1 MLLARF
7 QGGTITPVRR
17 ILAAALL
24 LAPIAVAAK
33 PSAQDY
39 AFFNARDAY
48 QARNKAKLAKAVEK
62 LKDSPL
68 EPYGEFWQL
77 RLRLDSASTD
87 EVHEFL
93 SRNDATV
100 LGDELRKDWLRLLAK
115 REQWDV
121 FREDYRLPEG
131 DEPDPEVACYSL
143 LGRWREGDDT
153 AFAGFQA
160 HWNAAKE
167 LPAACAP
174 LAESL
179 MLSGRLTTRQIW
191 ERIRL
196 LEERG
201 LVKASKKLLAW
212 LPREQALDVGRFSR
226 ILDAPM
232 KYLEKPSADLGTPFG
247 RELAILA
254 LSRLAR
260 NDPQAAASYWE
271 RAVLGHFPAE
281 EHAYVWAML
290 ATHGARN
297 HLPESLDWFVKAGDM
312 ALSDDQLAWRTR
324 IALRQANWAEVKR
337 SIGRMS
343 AGAQNEPAW
352 VYWLGRAQAALGKT
366 DEAQALYERLAEEY
380 HFYGRLAAEELGHA
394 FEIPPQVAPPTPEEL
409 EEVAAVP
416 ALQRALALYGL
427 GLRTEGTQ
435 EWIYGV
441 RGMDDRMLLAAAEL
455 ARRHQMWDRAINTA
469 DKTVADHDFNAR
481 YVVPFREVFSHH
493 ALRWKL
499 EEPWVLGVVRQESR
513 FIADAKSPAGAN
525 GLMQLMPSTA
535 RWVARQ
541 LGIKLSTSKVREP
554 TLNVTLGTY
563 YLKQVLKDLEG
574 NPVLAAAAYNAGP
587 KRARK
592 WRDTKPLEGAIY
604 AETIPLAETRE
615 YVKKVMLNTVY
626 YAAVLS
632 GETRSLKERLGT
644 IAPRRTSAEVM
655 AVHVPPD
662 V

>member
-1 MLLARF
+1 MLSARF
-7 QGGTITPVRR
+7 LGGTITPVRAL
-17 ILAAALL
+17 LAAVLL
-24 LAPIAVAAK
+24 LAPVAVTAK

-48 QARNKAKLAKAVEK
+48 QAHNKAKLAKAVEK
-62 LKDSPL
+62 LKGSPF
-68 EPYGEFWQL
+68 EPYGDFWQL
-77 RLRLDSASTD
+77 RLRLDSATPE

-93 SRNDATV
+93 EHNDNTV
-100 LGDELRKDWLRLLAK
+100 VADELRKEWLRLLAK
-115 REQWDV
+115 RERWDV
-121 FREDYRLPEG
+121 FRQDYRVPAG
-131 DEPDPEVACYSL
+131 DDPDPEVVCYSL
-143 LGRWREGDDT
+143 LGRWREGDD
-153 AFAGFQA
+153 AAYAQFQA
-160 HWNAAKE
+160 YWNAAKD
-167 LPAACAP
+167 LPAACVP

-179 MLSGRLTTRQIW
+179 MLSGRLTTRQVW

-201 LVKASKKLLAW
+201 MVKAAKKLLAW
-212 LPREQALDVGRFSR
+212 LPRDQVVDTGRFVR

-232 KYLEKPSADLGTPFG
+232 KYLEKPSADVGTPLG

-260 NDPQAAASYWE
+260 NEPEAAAAFWDSE
-271 RAVLGHFPAE
+271 LLAHFPAE
-281 EHAYVWAML
+281 DHAYVWAML

-297 HLPESLDWFVKAGDM
+297 HLPGALDWFVKAGDLR
-312 ALSDDQLAWRTR
+312 LSDDQLAWRTR
-324 IALRQANWAEVKR
+324 IALREQNWDEVKR
-337 SIGRMS
+337 SIERMS
-343 AGAQNEPAW
+343 PSARNEPAW

-394 FEIPPQVAPPTPEEL
+394 FEIPPQVAPPTPEEI
-409 EEVAAVP
+409 ERVAAVP
-416 ALQRALALYGL
+416 ALQRALALYRMGF
-427 GLRTEGTQ
+427 RTDGTQ

-441 RGMDDRMLLAAAEL
+441 RGMDDRTLLAAAEL

-469 DKTVADHDFNAR
+469 DKTVADHDFTAR
-481 YVVPFREVFSHH
+481 YVVPFREVFAHH

-541 LGIKLSTSKVREP
+541 LGIKLSSSKVREP

-644 IAPRRTSAEVM
+644 IAPRPTGAGVM
-655 AVHVPPD
+655 AVHEPSD

>member
-1 MLLARF
+1 MLFARF
-7 QGGTITPVRR
+7 QGGTITPVRV
-17 ILAAALL
+17 ILAGLL
-24 LAPIAVAAK
+24 VLAPCAVAAK
-33 PSAQDY
+33 PTAQDY

-48 QARNKAKLAKAVEK
+48 QAHNKAKLAKAVEK
-62 LKDSPL
+62 LKGTPF
-68 EPYGEFWQL
+68 EPYGDFWQL
-77 RLRLDSASTD
+77 RLRLDSASPE

-93 SRNDATV
+93 VRNDRTV
-100 LGDELRKDWLRLLAK
+100 VGDELRKEWLRLLAK
-115 REQWDV
+115 RERWDV
-121 FREDYRLPEG
+121 FRQDYAVPTA
-131 DEPDPEVACYSL
+131 DDPDPEVVCYSL

-153 AFAGFQA
+153 AVAQFQA
-160 HWNAAKE
+160 YWNTPKD
-167 LPAACAP
+167 LPGACVP

-179 MLSGRLTTRQIW
+179 MLSGRLTTRQVW

-201 LVKASKKLLAW
+201 MVKAAKKLLAW
-212 LPREQALDVGRFSR
+212 LPRDQALDTGRFSR
-226 ILDAPM
+226 ILDAPK
-232 KYLEKPSADLGTPFG
+232 KYLEKPSADVATPLG

-260 NDPQAAASYWE
+260 NDPEAAESFWQSELLA
-271 RAVLGHFPAE
+271 RFPTE
-281 EHAYVWAML
+281 DHAYVWAVL
-290 ATHGARN
+290 AAHGARN
-297 HLPESLDWFVKAGDM
+297 HLPEALDWFLKAGELK
-312 ALSDDQLAWRTR
+312 LSDDQLAWRTR
-324 IALRQANWAEVKR
+324 ISLREQNWFEVRR
-337 SIGRMS
+337 SIQRMS
-343 AGAQNEPAW
+343 PSAQKEPAW
-352 VYWLGRAQAALGKT
+352 VYWLGRAQAALGKPE
-366 DEAQALYERLAEEY
+366 EAQALYERLADEY

-409 EEVAAVP
+409 DRVAAVP
-416 ALQRALALYGL
+416 ALQRALALYRM

-441 RGMDDRMLLAAAEL
+441 RGMDDRTLLAAAEL

-469 DKTVADHDFNAR
+469 DKTVADHDFSAR
-481 YVVPFREVFSHH
+481 YVVPFREMFAQHST
-493 ALRWKL
+493 RWKL

-541 LGIKLSTSKVREP
+541 LGIKLSSSKVREP

-604 AETIPLAETRE
+604 AETIPLSETRE

-632 GETRSLKERLGT
+632 GETRSLKERMGT
-644 IAPRRTSAEVM
+644 IAPRPTSTGVM
-655 AVHVPPD
+655 AVHDPAD